1 VLVLGHNPGMEEAV
15 EELSGRSEAMKT
27 ANAALLEC
35 DLDND
40 DWSLALTERW
50 HLVEVVRPKALRAD
64 DD

>member
-1 VLVLGHNPGMEEAV
+1 
-15 EELSGRSEAMKT
+15 MKT

-35 DLDND
+35 DADTD

-50 HLVEVVRPKALRAD
+50 HLVEVVRPKTLRAD